1 MVGLLGYKI
10 EYGGKA
16 GASTSINLGY
26 IGEQSSSFTYVYGG
40 DLNGDVLM
48 NDLLFVPKKASDLRF
63 VPISQNL
70 GGSSAV
76 LYTEAQQQEAFD
88 KFIDQDAYL
97 STKRG
102 QYVDRNENLLPMLHR
117 VFIGYTRFSLKSE
130 VKE

>member
-26 IGEQSSSFTYVYGG
+26 REQSSSFTYVYGG
-40 DLNGDVLM
+40 DLNGDRING
-48 NDLLFVPKKASDLRF
+48 NDLLFVPKASDLRF

-70 GGSSAV
+70 GGSSVV

-88 KFIDQDAYL
+88 KFIDQDVLVY
-97 STKRG
+97 
-102 QYVDRNENLLPMLHR
+102 
-117 VFIGYTRFSLKSE
+117 
-130 VKE
+130 

>member
-16 GASTSINLGY
+16 GASTSINLGL
-26 IGEQSSSFTYVYGG
+26 GEQSSSFTYVYGG
-40 DLNGDVLM
+40 DLNGDRING
-48 NDLLFVPKKASDLRF
+48 NDLCTYESESDLRF

-76 LYTEAQQQEAFD
+76 LYTEAQQQAFD

-102 QYVDRNENLLPMLHR
+102 QYVDTRIFYLCYIEWIYRLHKI
-117 VFIGYTRFSLKSE
+117 FH
-130 VKE
+130 

>member
-1 MVGLLGYKI
+1 
-10 EYGGKA
+10 
-16 GASTSINLGY
+16 
-26 IGEQSSSFTYVYGG
+26 
-40 DLNGDVLM
+40 M

-70 GGSSAV
+70 GGSSV
-76 LYTEAQQQEAFD
+76 FYTEAQQQEAFD

-117 VFIGYTRFSLKSE
+117 VDLSVTQDFH
-130 VKE
+130 

>member
-1 MVGLLGYKI
+1 M
-10 EYGGKA
+10 EW
-16 GASTSINLGY
+16 
-26 IGEQSSSFTYVYGG
+26 
-40 DLNGDVLM
+40 
-48 NDLLFVPKKASDLRF
+48 FVPKKASDLRF

-70 GGSSAV
+70 GGSSIV

-102 QYVDRNENLLPMLHR
+102 QYVDRNENLLPMLQR
-117 VFIGYTRFSLKSE
+117 FIGYTRFFIKIE